1 MFQGRCV
8 ALRSWRLS
16 GLNLSHQDVTDVQK
30 SDVFRVMTGDGSFVD
45 ACFLFIFLDLAYIE
59 LHYEAAIWISIKY
72 QMEGSEHRYCFS
84 HSCISSFGR
93 FLKRLWL
100 WAFLSSSFFLS
111 SQDTICRF
119 HSGFMK
125 RQLNILRVI
134 CIWNRFLKWSFEIL
148 SHNKSSCFMKVVD
161 YKLTL

>member
-59 LHYEAAIWISIKY
+59 LHYEAAI
-72 QMEGSEHRYCFS
+72 
-84 HSCISSFGR
+84 
-93 FLKRLWL
+93 
-100 WAFLSSSFFLS
+100 
-111 SQDTICRF
+111 
-119 HSGFMK
+119 
-125 RQLNILRVI
+125 
-134 CIWNRFLKWSFEIL
+134 
-148 SHNKSSCFMKVVD
+148 
-161 YKLTL
+161 